1 MNQSIESR
9 DTTDG
14 RSSSARPV
22 DLNHPSNINP
32 DKSFAWP
39 LSHLSRS
46 CYKPL
51 AKLISVYFK
60 MGTVQDP
67 ETSTANALESREK
80 KKEKKQKTKKR
91 KRREMDTEE
100 SSSTAPAKES
110 LSNES
115 NDADATEEVNTKK
128 KKKKKDRGDDKEKK
142 SKKKKKQKKN
152 HNDDDN
158 NDNGQDV
165 EFPPAESKE
174 SIMDRHQEAERKAL
188 IGDVKE
194 QSSIPGRAVVESSA
208 IEFYDPAVIEKK
220 NPVKSGDEKLSED
233 KDSKNVLDTPV
244 LAARKHDHSLTLLL
258 FYQYVEPVWDEST
271 YEYMLTTLQKVGRD
285 LELTGRM
292 RVAREGLNCT
302 LTASHSSILEYC
314 NTLRRL
320 RPKEFQNT
328 EFKLTR
334 DLPLAQK
341 FPNLKVFKVVEL
353 VHYGLE
359 GAKAPPITKYH
370 GTHLEPKEYH
380 KKLAE
385 PNTVIIDV
393 RNHYEAAIGRFVPP
407 QEGVHNNR
415 DTSSSDLPP
424 PKWVDPKMRKSTE
437 FPPWLDKPET
447 REEMKGKQVLMYC
460 TGGIRCERASAL
472 LKYKMETDP
481 EIKALGIK
489 GVYQLQGGIDKYF
502 KEFPDGGYWQG
513 KNYVFDKRFAHAPPK
528 IDGELHGRKEQKDGE
543 SSDSGKPTNDET
555 PNVPPAAS
563 IMGKCEACSKPWDMY
578 RGKRRC
584 PTCGVP
590 SLICKEC
597 FLADKEGRKKLGRE
611 VRCDLCVEQ
620 GIRSKRD
627 LREKDERE
635 IREYELKMAQRG
647 LLQPNKSAAPN
658 PSGITRLFLKNM
670 CRKRMDEATLLE
682 ALPGITHIVWRTDRT
697 SGKFLG
703 SAWVEMSTPDDAARA
718 VAQDNKLVLFG
729 RPMGISFQAPD
740 GKDAWPPPNS
750 AVQ

>member
-1 MNQSIESR
+1 
-9 DTTDG
+9 
-14 RSSSARPV
+14 
-22 DLNHPSNINP
+22 
-32 DKSFAWP
+32 
-39 LSHLSRS
+39 
-46 CYKPL
+46 
-51 AKLISVYFK
+51 
-60 MGTVQDP
+60 MGTFQEEVVDDKRIDSEERIKTKQD
-67 ETSTANALESREK
+67 K
-80 KKEKKQKTKKR
+80 KKEKKEKKKQQIFTTNTPEESISTDLGHANDFNSAEKTKKKR
-91 KRREMDTEE
+91 K
-100 SSSTAPAKES
+100 
-110 LSNES
+110 L
-115 NDADATEEVNTKK
+115 
-128 KKKKKDRGDDKEKK
+128 DKGTK
-142 SKKKKKQKKN
+142 SKKKKKHKKN
-152 HNDDDN
+152 LRDENDDKTDA
-158 NDNGQDV
+158 QRIIHH
-165 EFPPAESKE
+165 ETKE
-174 SIMDRHQEAERKAL
+174 EIMDRHQKAEREAL
-188 IGDVKE
+188 TGDNNNNA
-194 QSSIPGRAVVESSA
+194 STSIAGRAVVESSA
-208 IEFYDPAVIEKK
+208 IEFYDPAVIKTATAQAQETTRSDTFDQTK
-220 NPVKSGDEKLSED
+220 GDGKID
-233 KDSKNVLDTPV
+233 PV
-244 LAARKHDHSLTLLL
+244 LAARKRDHSLTLLL

-271 YEYMLTTLQKVGRD
+271 YEYMLKTLQKVGTD

-302 LTASHSSILEYC
+302 LTASHSAILEYC

-328 EFKLTR
+328 EFKLTK

-407 QEGVHNNR
+407 QEGVTNR
-415 DTSSSDLPP
+415 NSNKNSETDLPP
-424 PKWVDPKMRKSTE
+424 PKWIDPKMRKSTE

-528 IDGELHGRKEQKDGE
+528 IDGELHGKKEKL
-543 SSDSGKPTNDET
+543 DSGTDREQEQHDDQCAKQSSKT
-555 PNVPPAAS
+555 PPGGAAAVQV
-563 IMGKCEACSKPWDMY
+563 MGKCEACSKPWDMY

-597 FLADKEGRKKLGRE
+597 FLADKEGRKKLGRD

-620 GIRSKRD
+620 NIRSKRD
-627 LREKDERE
+627 VREKDERE
-635 IREYELKMAQRG
+635 IREYESKMFQKG
-647 LLQPNKSAAPN
+647 LLQPNKTAVPN
-658 PSGITRLFLKNM
+658 PGNVTRLFLKNM
-670 CRKRMDEATLLE
+670 CRKRMDDATLLE
-682 ALPGITHIVWRTDRT
+682 ALPGITHIVWRTDRK
-697 SGKFLG
+697 SGAFLG
-703 SAWVEMSTPDDAARA
+703 SGWVEMATPDDAARA
-718 VAQDNKLVLFG
+718 VAQDQKLVLFG

-750 AVQ
+750 AV